1 MKELIKVANE
11 IKQWKEESELK
22 KQLVDLANE
31 YEYTVSVGSLRTE
44 QEIHSDIHKV

>member
-22 KQLVDLANE
+22 KQLVDLAN
-31 YEYTVSVGSLRTE
+31 
-44 QEIHSDIHKV
+44 